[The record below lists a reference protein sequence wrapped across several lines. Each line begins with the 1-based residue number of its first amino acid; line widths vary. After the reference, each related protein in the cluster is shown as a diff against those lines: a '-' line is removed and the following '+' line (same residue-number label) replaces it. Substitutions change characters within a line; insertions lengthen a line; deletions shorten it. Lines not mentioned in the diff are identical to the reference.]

1 MAEDCVSL
9 REFGRQIGRSHV
21 WVQDMVNNG
30 SLPCVG
36 EGRSKKIP
44 IEAGFEAVKK
54 LIKEKDNQED
64 ENGQDKSLSSFANAR
79 NVTEATN
86 KARLKKEIYTAQL
99 KELEYKL
106 RNGDLVE
113 RSAVI
118 EEGHAIGAAMRQQLM
133 SLPVRVAGLCEGRTT
148 REIEEILEDAINDAL
163 TVFQKS
169 EFFKK

>member
-1 MAEDCVSL
+1 MAEDSISM

-21 WVQDMVNNG
+21 WVQNKVNEG
-30 SLPCVG
+30 LIPVVTVG
-36 EGRSKKIP
+36 KSKKIP

-54 LIKEKDNQED
+54 LIKDKED
-64 ENGQDKSLSSFANAR
+64 ENGQDKSISSFANAR

-86 KARLKKEIYTAQL
+86 KARLKKEIYVAQL
-99 KELEYKL
+99 KELEFKL

-113 RSAVI
+113 RTTVNADAHAV
-118 EEGHAIGAAMRQQLM
+118 ASAMRQRLM
-133 SLPVRVAGLCEGRTT
+133 SIPVRVSGLCEGRST

-163 TVFQKS
+163 TEFQKS